1 MIRLVRVLLS
11 AAALAFSVGALAS
24 PDEKPA
30 VKIEF
35 RRAEREPA
43 QGLQE
48 ATIEGT
54 TAKIYLHKGPG
65 VTNEDI
71 AEARA
76 VTEGGPRVE
85 LTLTG
90 AGKEKMAKL
99 TTGHQGKP
107 LAVLVDGK
115 VIAAPTVRDPIT
127 DNAML
132 SVRTNEEAERI
143 AKGLQAK

>member
-1 MIRLVRVLLS
+1 
-11 AAALAFSVGALAS
+11 
-24 PDEKPA
+24 
-30 VKIEF
+30 
-35 RRAEREPA
+35 
-43 QGLQE
+43 
-48 ATIEGT
+48 
-54 TAKIYLHKGPG
+54 

-85 LTLTG
+85 LTLTET
-90 AGKEKMAKL
+90 GKEKMAKL

-127 DNAML
+127 GNAML
-132 SVRTNEEAERI
+132 SVRTKEEAERI